1 MNRHVTGI
9 LVVFALLFAFLL
21 PASLPAAPFYADKK
35 LRIVV
40 GSRPGG
46 GYDRMSRLL
55 AKHLPRYLPGK
66 PTIIVENN
74 PGAASMIAAN
84 NMYNL
89 EKPDGLTIG
98 CFNQGLPFAQLLKSP
113 GVRFDLVKYAWIGS
127 ASREASLFTV
137 RSDLPYK
144 SVSDLRKVKE
154 PIPLGSSGPENQNYQ
169 FPSLLKEF
177 AGFNFKLITYPS
189 ATEALLSLERKETDG
204 QAGTF
209 SSLTPYIKRGLI
221 RPLIRGRISVK
232 GIENLPVDEDL
243 TTDKIGKTI
252 MALRSAADTNA
263 RPYVAPPKTSPEIM
277 KMLRD
282 AFAQVTKDPAFLKE
296 AESSMVMI
304 EWTPAEE
311 SLRVVKY
318 ILNQPEDVARELTK
332 FIKF

>member
-1 MNRHVTGI
+1 MNRQVVRF
-9 LVVFALLFAFLL
+9 LVLAVLSFVVMSAG
-21 PASLPAAPFYADKK
+21 SLSAAPFYAGKT

-55 AKHLPRYLPGK
+55 AKHLPAFLPGK

-113 GVRFDLVKYAWIGS
+113 GVRFDITKFAWIGS
-127 ASREASLFTV
+127 AAREASLFTV
-137 RSDLPYK
+137 RSDLPYR
-144 SVSDLRKVKE
+144 SVNDLRKVTE

-169 FPSLLKEF
+169 FPALLKEF

-204 QAGTF
+204 QAGTY
-209 SSLTPYIKRGLI
+209 SSLTPYLKRGLI
-221 RPLIRGRISVK
+221 RPLIRGRITAP

-243 TTDKIGKTI
+243 TTDKRGKTI

-282 AFAQVTKDPAFLKE
+282 AFARVTKDRAFLSE
-296 AESSMVMI
+296 AEQNSVAI
-304 EWTPAEE
+304 QFTPAEE
-311 SLRVVKY
+311 SLKVVKF
-318 ILNQPEDVARELTK
+318 ILSQPDDVARDFGK